1 MGIIQ
6 WSAGSAEVGEA
17 GKGGLNRAIGILL
30 LAAAASA
37 CGDSTGL
44 DPNDLEGTWVA
55 SVWELT
61 NPASASQSV
70 DMLAAGGSMTI
81 VFRSDGTFTSTILE
95 PNETVPDVDTGT
107 YEVVGSALTI
117 AESGQGSP
125 TLFQAVRDGS
135 TLTLTS
141 SDEDYDWDDDG
152 TDDPANM
159 RIVLNR
165 Q

>member
-1 MGIIQ
+1 
-6 WSAGSAEVGEA
+6 
-17 GKGGLNRAIGILL
+17 
-30 LAAAASA
+30 
-37 CGDSTGL
+37 
-44 DPNDLEGTWVA
+44 
-55 SVWELT
+55 
-61 NPASASQSV
+61 
-70 DMLAAGGSMTI
+70 MTI
-81 VFRSDGTFTSTILE
+81 VFRSDGTFTSTILD

>member
-1 MGIIQ
+1 
-6 WSAGSAEVGEA
+6 
-17 GKGGLNRAIGILL
+17 
-30 LAAAASA
+30 
-37 CGDSTGL
+37 
-44 DPNDLEGTWVA
+44 
-55 SVWELT
+55 
-61 NPASASQSV
+61 
-70 DMLAAGGSMTI
+70 MLAAGGSMTI
-81 VFRSDGTFTSTILE
+81 VFRSDGTFTSTILD

>member
-1 MGIIQ
+1 MKIDFVERR
-6 WSAGSAEVGEA
+6 SAVLQGVRVVIESRLCSGNYTVE
-17 GKGGLNRAIGILL
+17 
-30 LAAAASA
+30 
-37 CGDSTGL
+37 L

-61 NPASASQSV
+61 NPANASQSV

-81 VFRSDGTFTSTILE
+81 VFRSDGTFTSTILD

-125 TLFQAVRDGS
+125 TLFQAVRDGN